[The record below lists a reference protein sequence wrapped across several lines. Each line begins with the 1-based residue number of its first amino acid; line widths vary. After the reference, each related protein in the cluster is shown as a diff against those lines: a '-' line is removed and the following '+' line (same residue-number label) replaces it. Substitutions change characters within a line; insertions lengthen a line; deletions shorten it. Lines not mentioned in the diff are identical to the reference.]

1 MSSNQVKPT
10 LYSALLLEGGE
21 TISLQFTEDVYL
33 STSLDSSAITINA
46 GEQDGNN
53 NNINIS
59 SVSSSS
65 ANQEQIRIELTS
77 PIFVDEEVTFTYQ
90 GDSQSVFDVDNNY
103 LDGINNFT
111 VTNNSE
117 VVGFIDGFKV
127 YKKLGASQFSK
138 IYKDRKLRVKVC
150 FFLLGKLKFELV
162 QPLFKNSPIDNLIK
176 KKIRIYHVAFTVQ
189 NIDKTLKKYIDAG
202 SILIWPITKAVALKN
217 KKICFILTP
226 SKDII
231 EFIEI

>member
-1 MSSNQVKPT
+1 MNYHHIGICTK
-10 LYSALLLEGGE
+10 
-21 TISLQFTEDVYL
+21 
-33 STSLDSSAITINA
+33 
-46 GEQDGNN
+46 
-53 NNINIS
+53 NIDKEI
-59 SVSSSS
+59 
-65 ANQEQIRIELTS
+65 
-77 PIFVDEEVTFTYQ
+77 
-90 GDSQSVFDVDNNY
+90 
-103 LDGINNFT
+103 
-111 VTNNSE
+111 
-117 VVGFIDGFKV
+117 KV

>member
-1 MSSNQVKPT
+1 M
-10 LYSALLLEGGE
+10 
-21 TISLQFTEDVYL
+21 
-33 STSLDSSAITINA
+33 
-46 GEQDGNN
+46 
-53 NNINIS
+53 
-59 SVSSSS
+59 
-65 ANQEQIRIELTS
+65 
-77 PIFVDEEVTFTYQ
+77 
-90 GDSQSVFDVDNNY
+90 
-103 LDGINNFT
+103 
-111 VTNNSE
+111 
-117 VVGFIDGFKV
+117 
-127 YKKLGASQFSK
+127 
-138 IYKDRKLRVKVC
+138 